1 MIMQTILKNELI
13 EIEGL
18 QFVKYLSHEQIY
30 AKVKHISQLI
40 SADYKHKDLVC
51 LVVLNGAFM
60 YACDLLRNLDIGC
73 EIYFIKAKSYD
84 GLKQNDIK
92 IDIPSDIMLKGR
104 DVLIIE
110 DIIDSANTIFNLQK
124 MLKLY
129 APKSLKLTALL
140 SKPKMHQHQVSIDY
154 LGFEIPDKFVI
165 GYGLD
170 YNHQGRNLNEIYQ
183 LKPQIAD

>member
-1 MIMQTILKNELI
+1 MDTIIKDELI

-18 QFVKYLSHEQIY
+18 HFIKYLPEVEIQN
-30 AKVKHISQLI
+30 KVIHLANIV
-40 SADYKHKDLVC
+40 SADYKNRDLVC

-60 YACDLLRNLDIGC
+60 YACDLLRNLSIGC
-73 EIYFIKAKSYD
+73 EIYFVKAKSYQ
-84 GLKQNDIK
+84 GLEQGEIS

-110 DIIDSANTIFNLQK
+110 DIIDSGNTITGLTEMVRAHN
-124 MLKLY
+124 
-129 APKSLKLTALL
+129 PKSIKLTALL
-140 SKPKMHQHQVSIDY
+140 SKPMMHQHEMTIDY

-170 YNHQGRNLNEIYQ
+170 YNHQGRNLNSIYQ
-183 LKPQIAD
+183 LKPHLSD